1 VKQGDDFMKLESHYI
16 RIRQRFPSV
25 SEAQP
30 VEITIDEIASALA
43 CTHRNAVLLLKKMS
57 DRKWLSWKPE
67 RGRSKKS
74 KLTFLVRT
82 EDIIIRLAQD
92 LVLKKDLRGALEQ
105 MNISSVPSSLKDH
118 FHSWLNGQFGHM
130 SELRNDKRID
140 TLRFPQT
147 SPINTLDPL
156 YMNFTAESHL
166 VNQLFD
172 SLVRYNRQ
180 RQAVEPHLAHSW
192 ETDENRISWT
202 FHLRKGVLFHHGREM
217 TAEDVAFSL
226 LRLKYAPTRLLY
238 RWAYEQIRSVEVVDP
253 ITVRMELDAPNEL
266 FLQFLSTNRASIVP
280 KDICEDLQDRFGQ
293 APIGTGPFKLTRHDE
308 TMSVLEAF
316 PFYFQGRAHLDKVE
330 LWHLPGLHQDERNI
344 PLESFQIIHN
354 YRLPDEPSADWNL
367 VQRHGAQCKFITC
380 NLLKHGPLT
389 DDTVRAAVFEAI
401 DRNRL
406 IREWDVDS
414 VTAADSFIMEEEG
427 RLLQQNSGQ
436 AGGLRLREAGYQ
448 GETIRLCTIPQ
459 YEQDALLVQKV
470 ALQSGLRIE
479 LMLLPVEE
487 FKGERR
493 FQADLL
499 LFSLILDN
507 DVELRLI
514 DLYKSMQHHM
524 PPEPKALMGGYLDQ
538 ILSEPSR
545 ERRMILFQHI
555 EQLLKERCLLFFL
568 YRKHLKTIY
577 HSSVKG
583 ITLDS
588 LNWVQFKNIWFKP

>member
-1 VKQGDDFMKLESHYI
+1 
-16 RIRQRFPSV
+16 
-25 SEAQP
+25 
-30 VEITIDEIASALA
+30 
-43 CTHRNAVLLLKKMS
+43 
-57 DRKWLSWKPE
+57 
-67 RGRSKKS
+67 
-74 KLTFLVRT
+74 
-82 EDIIIRLAQD
+82 
-92 LVLKKDLRGALEQ
+92 
-105 MNISSVPSSLKDH
+105 
-118 FHSWLNGQFGHM
+118 
-130 SELRNDKRID
+130 
-140 TLRFPQT
+140 
-147 SPINTLDPL
+147 
-156 YMNFTAESHL
+156 
-166 VNQLFD
+166 
-172 SLVRYNRQ
+172 
-180 RQAVEPHLAHSW
+180 
-192 ETDENRISWT
+192 
-202 FHLRKGVLFHHGREM
+202 
-217 TAEDVAFSL
+217 
-226 LRLKYAPTRLLY
+226 
-238 RWAYEQIRSVEVVDP
+238 
-253 ITVRMELDAPNEL
+253 
-266 FLQFLSTNRASIVP
+266 
-280 KDICEDLQDRFGQ
+280 
-293 APIGTGPFKLTRHDE
+293 
-308 TMSVLEAF
+308 
-316 PFYFQGRAHLDKVE
+316 
-330 LWHLPGLHQDERNI
+330 
-344 PLESFQIIHN
+344 
-354 YRLPDEPSADWNL
+354 
-367 VQRHGAQCKFITC
+367 
-380 NLLKHGPLT
+380 LKHGPLT